1 MKLPNYQNA
10 IVGERKLVQYLM
22 SVSHLYGRHKAA
34 FFGAF
39 GFSASDCESLAQ
51 ALLKHAAEHEVTNV
65 EDSPF
70 GRRYIVEGAI
80 TAPDG
85 RTPLIRA
92 VWFIETGEQ
101 VAHFVTAY
109 PLEKHR

>member
-1 MKLPNYQNA
+1 
-10 IVGERKLVQYLM
+10 M

-70 GRRYIVEGAI
+70 GRRYIVEGAL